1 MDFFF
6 VAVFFVAV
14 FFVALVFFFTAFL
27 AAPLVEL
34 LLVAAFLGVA
44 FLALELALLLDLVA
58 PNTADQ
64 PSAYFSFV
72 PTRVIVTV
80 ITSMKH

>member
-1 MDFFF
+1 
-6 VAVFFVAV
+6 
-14 FFVALVFFFTAFL
+14 
-27 AAPLVEL
+27 
-34 LLVAAFLGVA
+34 
-44 FLALELALLLDLVA
+44 LDLVA
-58 PNTADQ
+58 PKTADQ

>member
-1 MDFFF
+1 MIVIQRGYR
-6 VAVFFVAV
+6 VARRRHPAG
-14 FFVALVFFFTAFL
+14 LT
-27 AAPLVEL
+27 LVEL

-44 FLALELALLLDLVA
+44 FLALALALLLDLVA
-58 PNTADQ
+58 PKTADQ